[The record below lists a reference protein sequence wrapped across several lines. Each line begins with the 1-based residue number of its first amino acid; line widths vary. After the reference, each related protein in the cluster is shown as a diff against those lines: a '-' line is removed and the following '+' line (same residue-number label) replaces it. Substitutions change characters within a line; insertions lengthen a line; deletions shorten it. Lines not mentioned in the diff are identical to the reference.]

1 MCHPELVEGP
11 PSPSRRALPRR
22 IKRGI
27 VISIAIH
34 AIALALFFAF
44 YKPFTPPPPVK
55 IVFGHI
61 TIDRRTAPP
70 PPPAAATKQAV
81 NPAPSHAVVAH
92 AAPPPPRPRIEIAHI
107 TPHALAYQPKDTK
120 SHANVIA
127 PLPQVDYS
135 KTIAKLRAANNP
147 VAAAQGPVNVGAH
160 THNYSTDFSTS
171 IGTVGSGQG
180 YLEPVQSWHADGY
193 DYYRVHYEVEYPDG
207 TTETGI
213 VPWPIRYLPQAD
225 PFRLGI
231 HHMPLPGPLPDFVLT
246 PDIVLHPL
254 TKYCYEHRDELSDC
268 PIAHD

>member
-1 MCHPELVEGP
+1 M
-11 PSPSRRALPRR
+11 SRAKRL
-22 IKRGI
+22 KRGAL
-27 VISIAIH
+27 VSLAIH
-34 AIALALFFAF
+34 LVALALFFAL
-44 YKPFTPPPPVK
+44 YHPPKPPPPEVIVWGK
-55 IVFGHI
+55 ISI
-61 TIDRRTAPP
+61 EKKAPP
-70 PPPAAATKQAV
+70 PPPPAETKVQEQPV
-81 NPAPSHAVVAH
+81 HSHAVVAR
-92 AAPPPPRPRIEIAHI
+92 AAQPPPRPRVEIARI
-107 TPHALAYQPKDTK
+107 TPHAIAYQPKDTR
-120 SHANVIA
+120 SHANLVA

-135 KTIAKLRAANNP
+135 KTIAKLRQENNP
-147 VAAAQGPVNVGAH
+147 VVAAQQPVNVGAH
-160 THNYSTDFSTS
+160 THNFSTDFSTS

-180 YLEPVQSWHADGY
+180 YLDPIQSWHADGY